1 MSLQP
6 VQLSNTIC
14 DHVTAEVHKTL
25 KEMDLAIQRL
35 ERQKE
40 NLQQKL
46 SQTEKDLQLAL
57 KQEQQAHE
65 EDVERLSKERV
76 CISLLLLPW
85 LFLSFLLH

>member
-1 MSLQP
+1 MFI
-6 VQLSNTIC
+6 QLLCHALHSSRG
-14 DHVTAEVHKTL
+14 HVIRVSAEVHKTL

-46 SQTEKDLQLAL
+46 AQTEKDLQLAL

-76 CISLLLLPW
+76 RTPLTDV
-85 LFLSFLLH
+85 